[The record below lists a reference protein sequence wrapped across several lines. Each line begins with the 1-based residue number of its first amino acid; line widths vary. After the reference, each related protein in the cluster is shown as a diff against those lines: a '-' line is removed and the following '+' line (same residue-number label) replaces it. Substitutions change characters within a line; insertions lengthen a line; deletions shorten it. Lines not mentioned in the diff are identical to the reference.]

1 MPSPRL
7 SMRHA
12 CMFVENAFL
21 ELLDILAWQEGAAPP
36 PSTRPH
42 GQAGPRGAS
51 RKMVSPDRGRERN

>member
-1 MPSPRL
+1 
-7 SMRHA
+7 MRHA